1 MIMEVIA
8 HVIMVFSSV
17 SGVIG
22 LVTASSKKYF
32 YISAFI
38 MHITLAAATKILMNI
53 DPTPGITVLNL
64 IPMKLMHW
72 HCLLVHWYCLLVG
85 FCLIFA
91 VLLIG
96 IPSEYRAEKNAATE
110 NHRDITNKD

>member
-1 MIMEVIA
+1 MIMEVVA
-8 HVIMVFSSV
+8 HVIMVFSIV

-32 YISAFI
+32 YISVFI

-72 HCLLVHWYCLLVG
+72 HCLLAHWYCLLVS

-96 IPSEYRAEKNAATE
+96 IPSEYRAEKNAVTE
-110 NHRDITNKD
+110 NHRDITKKD

>member
-1 MIMEVIA
+1 MIREVIS
-8 HVIMVFSSV
+8 HVIMVFSIV

-22 LVTASSKKYF
+22 MVTASSKKYF
-32 YISAFI
+32 YISVFI

-72 HCLLVHWYCLLVG
+72 HGLLALWYCLLVS
-85 FCLIFA
+85 FC
-91 VLLIG
+91 
-96 IPSEYRAEKNAATE
+96 
-110 NHRDITNKD
+110 

>member
-1 MIMEVIA
+1 MEVIA
-8 HVIMVFSSV
+8 HVIMVFSIV

-32 YISAFI
+32 YISVFI

-72 HCLLVHWYCLLVG
+72 HCLLVS

-96 IPSEYRAEKNAATE
+96 IPSEYRAEKNAVTE
-110 NHRDITNKD
+110 NHRDITKKD